1 VTTLESLFDG
11 FRVSAWRVEALPVY
25 DVGGDEAARL
35 AAWRTGRPRP
45 ERSVRTSPWL
55 SRLAVTTARGLEWRR
70 VRILDVP
77 TTDYQ
82 RYRLVSDV
90 EAQACGEQVR
100 LVERPKVASLGAIF
114 DVWLF
119 DVATSAA
126 RAAALR
132 YDDAGRYLGA
142 DVVVD
147 NRARLQA
154 LAATWHAVWG
164 RGMPLNDY
172 LAPGSGQRAL
182 TA

>member
-11 FRVSAWRVEALPVY
+11 FRMSAWRVEALPAY
-25 DVGGDEAARL
+25 DVGGDEAERL
-35 AAWRTGRPRP
+35 TAWRAGRPRP

-55 SRLAVTTARGLEWRR
+55 ARLAVTTARGLDWRR

-100 LVERPKVASLGAIF
+100 LVQRPEVAGLGAIL

-119 DVATSAA
+119 DIAASAA
-126 RAAALR
+126 RAAVLQ
-132 YDDAGRYLGA
+132 YDDAGHYLGA
-142 DVVVD
+142 EVLDD
-147 NRARLQA
+147 PAELQG
-154 LAATWHAVWG
+154 LTATWRVVWG

-172 LAPGSGQRAL
+172 LAPGPGQRAR